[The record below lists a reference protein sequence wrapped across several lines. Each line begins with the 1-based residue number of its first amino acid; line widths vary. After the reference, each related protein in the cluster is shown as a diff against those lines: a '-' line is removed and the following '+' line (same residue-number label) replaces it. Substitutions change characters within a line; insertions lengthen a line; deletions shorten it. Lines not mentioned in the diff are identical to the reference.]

1 MVSKNNDGGLQM
13 YKIYLTCSS
22 GIRKFKGYANDENE
36 MIQKVDKILAG
47 SKGVVEVMKF
57 GATVLLAA

>member
-1 MVSKNNDGGLQM
+1 M

-36 MIQKVDKILAG
+36 MIRKVDKILAG